1 MEKIVALIAFSIV
14 SSVTPGPNN
23 VLLWASGAEFGYRR
37 TVPHVVGT
45 ALGIGSMALGVALG
59 LGAVIS
65 AIPALAIAMK
75 VAGTIYLLFLAVQI
89 AGIRGVAGAR
99 IAAPL
104 GVGQAAAFQLINPK
118 AWIFAVGAMTTFRP
132 AELPVLGGSLLVA
145 AAMAIVIVPTAS
157 LWAAAGGGINGL
169 IAGDGRQ
176 RLFAAALAILVVAS
190 VVTVWL

>member
-1 MEKIVALIAFSIV
+1 VEKIVALIAFSIV

-65 AIPALAIAMK
+65 AIPALATAMK

-176 RLFAAALAILVVAS
+176 RLVAAALAILVVAS

>member
-1 MEKIVALIAFSIV
+1 MDRIVALIAFSIV

-37 TVPHVVGT
+37 TLPHVLGT
-45 ALGIGSMALGVALG
+45 AIGIGSMALGVALG
-59 LGAVIS
+59 LGALIS
-65 AIPALAIAMK
+65 AIPALAVAMK

-89 AGIRGVAGAR
+89 AGLRGAAGGR

-132 AELPVLGGSLLVA
+132 AAMPVLDGSLLVA
-145 AAMAIVIVPTAS
+145 VAMAIVIVPTAS
-157 LWAAAGGGINGL
+157 LWAAAGGAINGL
-169 IAGDGRQ
+169 IAGEGRQ
-176 RLFAAALAILVVAS
+176 RLVGAALAILVVAT